1 MHCKSCAHYCNIEE
15 GHTGI
20 CGRRRV
26 VNGKL
31 QIPYGAICSL
41 ALDPYEKKPLYHFHP
56 GEFVLSF
63 GNLGCNFK
71 CAFCQNWDIS
81 QVGKDSQA
89 DGREQPVTPQ
99 QIVNLALAHRAN
111 GIAAT
116 YNEPLIS
123 SEWVADIFKLAHEND
138 QPTCLVSNG
147 FASKESLDLLL
158 PLTDAANIDL
168 KCFTED
174 GYKWLGGRLQVV
186 LDTIKAFHD
195 AGKWVELTTLVVPN
209 FNDSD
214 DELRHIAEFIAALD
228 PSIPWHVS
236 AYHADYKMIDGP
248 QRTPPERLMRAVE
261 LAQEAGLQFVYTGN
275 IGGAA
280 AYEDTICPKCGCK
293 LIERKG
299 FKIISNRLQKGR
311 CPNCN
316 ALIPG
321 RF

>member
-1 MHCKSCAHYCNIEE
+1 MNCNSCAHYCHLEE

-26 VNGKL
+26 VNGEL
-31 QIPYGAICSL
+31 QVPYGAVCSL

-71 CAFCQNWDIS
+71 CAFCQNWEIS
-81 QVGKDSQA
+81 QVGKAETA
-89 DGREQPVTPQ
+89 DGKEQAVTAQ

-123 SEWVADIFKLAHEND
+123 SEWVADIFTLAHENN

-147 FASKESLDLLL
+147 FASKETLEKLL
-158 PLTDAANIDL
+158 PLTDAVNIDL

-214 DELRHIAEFIAALD
+214 DELRNIAEFIAKLD
-228 PSIPWHVS
+228 PTIPWHVS
-236 AYHADYKMIDGP
+236 AYHADYKMFNGP
-248 QRTPPERLMRAVE
+248 QRTPPERLIRAVE
-261 LAQEAGLQFVYTGN
+261 LAQDAGLSFVYTGN

-293 LIERKG
+293 LIIRKG
-299 FKIISNRLQKGR
+299 FQILENHIEKGR
-311 CPNCN
+311 CSNCN
-316 ALIPG
+316 AQIPG

>member
-1 MHCKSCAHYCNIEE
+1 MNCNSCAHYCHLEE

-26 VNGKL
+26 VNGEL
-31 QIPYGAICSL
+31 QVPYGAVCSL

-71 CAFCQNWDIS
+71 CAFCQNWEIS
-81 QVGKDSQA
+81 QVGKDETA
-89 DGREQPVTPQ
+89 DGKEQAVTAQ

-123 SEWVADIFKLAHEND
+123 SEWVADIFTLAHENN

-147 FASKESLDLLL
+147 FASKETLEKLL
-158 PLTDAANIDL
+158 PLTDAVNIDL

-214 DELRHIAEFIAALD
+214 DELRNIAEFIAKLD
-228 PSIPWHVS
+228 PTIPWHVS
-236 AYHADYKMIDGP
+236 AYHADYKMFNGP
-248 QRTPPERLMRAVE
+248 QRTPPERLIRAVE
-261 LAQEAGLQFVYTGN
+261 LAQDAGLSFVYTGN

-293 LIERKG
+293 LIIRKG
-299 FKIISNRLQKGR
+299 FQILENHIEKGR
-311 CPNCN
+311 CSNCN
-316 ALIPG
+316 AQIPG

>member
-1 MHCKSCAHYCNIEE
+1 MNCKSCAHYCNIEE

-111 GIAAT
+111 GIAA
-116 YNEPLIS
+116 
-123 SEWVADIFKLAHEND
+123 
-138 QPTCLVSNG
+138 PTVS
-147 FASKESLDLLL
+147 
-158 PLTDAANIDL
+158 
-168 KCFTED
+168 
-174 GYKWLGGRLQVV
+174 R
-186 LDTIKAFHD
+186 
-195 AGKWVELTTLVVPN
+195 
-209 FNDSD
+209 
-214 DELRHIAEFIAALD
+214 
-228 PSIPWHVS
+228 
-236 AYHADYKMIDGP
+236 
-248 QRTPPERLMRAVE
+248 QR
-261 LAQEAGLQFVYTGN
+261 
-275 IGGAA
+275 
-280 AYEDTICPKCGCK
+280 
-293 LIERKG
+293 
-299 FKIISNRLQKGR
+299 NRLICCCR
-311 CPNCN
+311 
-316 ALIPG
+316 
-321 RF
+321 